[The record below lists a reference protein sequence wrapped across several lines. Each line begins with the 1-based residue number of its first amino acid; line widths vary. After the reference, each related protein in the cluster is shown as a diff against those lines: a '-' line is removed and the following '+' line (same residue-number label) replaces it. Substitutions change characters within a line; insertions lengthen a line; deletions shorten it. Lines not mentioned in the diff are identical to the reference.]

1 MNNRRDDTAKARRM
15 TGRDNITILSTSE
28 QHAAYSVG
36 LLNLDT
42 DKSEQAND
50 IVSMTLDLQENVSDV
65 GPVAALEIM
74 GRVAL
79 LVLENWTAWGGCPST
94 L

>member
-15 TGRDNITILSTSE
+15 TGRDNIEILSTDA
-28 QHAAYSVG
+28 QHAAYAVG
-36 LLNLDT
+36 LQALDK
-42 DKSEQAND
+42 DAPQEAGD
-50 IVSMTLDLQENVSDV
+50 IIAMTLLLQGQVSDV

-74 GRVAL
+74 GRL
-79 LVLENWTAWGGCPST
+79 SLWVLQHWSGGLTET